1 MKAKGQIW
9 GKDKEFNFRNIEF
22 AYSIGNAQLM
32 VEYTG
37 LELRR
42 DISKE
47 MIEILEFS
55 VFRWQFNAVDGIDQE
70 DRSCEFINPDAVSV
84 GIWAIWLITVY
95 GSPTLFHR
103 YLKCGNQMLN
113 SEVQKKSQTN
123 RKMYTSL

>member
-9 GKDKEFNFRNIEF
+9 GKDKEFNFGNIEF
-22 AYSIGNAQLM
+22 AYSIGNVQLM

-55 VFRWQFNAVDGIDQE
+55 VFRW
-70 DRSCEFINPDAVSV
+70 
-84 GIWAIWLITVY
+84 
-95 GSPTLFHR
+95 
-103 YLKCGNQMLN
+103 
-113 SEVQKKSQTN
+113 
-123 RKMYTSL
+123 